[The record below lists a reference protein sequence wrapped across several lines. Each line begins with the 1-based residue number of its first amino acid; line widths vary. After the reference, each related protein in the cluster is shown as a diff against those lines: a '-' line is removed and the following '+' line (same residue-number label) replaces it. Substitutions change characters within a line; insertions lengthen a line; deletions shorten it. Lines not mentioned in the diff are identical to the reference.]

1 MKTDPFR
8 KLFQFSGPL
17 LSLTLI
23 GILLLSAVLYYR
35 AVKIQRFLE
44 PALAISTPR
53 VAFARN
59 VRQIIM
65 KEFGSERIPGIR
77 VTTSSIFVEGSLFY
91 VTREPE
97 HSSEILKKL
106 SSVFT
111 SVLKEPEMNDY
122 VDFILVSAKFAAGT
136 DSASNESRRAEAQYR
151 AGAVLNSLL
160 QASPELENKYGAYFS
175 AAAVPVD
182 SPEKDTAWIEF
193 RFLPSEQLHI
203 EVLKSLQKYYR

>member
-23 GILLLSAVLYYR
+23 GVLLLSAVLYYR

-53 VAFARN
+53 IMFARN
-59 VRQIIM
+59 IRQLLS
-65 KEFGSERIPGIR
+65 KEFGSEQIPGIR
-77 VTTSSIFVEGSLFY
+77 VTTTSLF
-91 VTREPE
+91 VQSSLFPGAGKPE
-97 HSSEILKKL
+97 HPEITGRLGRL
-106 SSVFT
+106 FV
-111 SVLKEPEMNDY
+111 SVLNEPDMSNY
-122 VDFILVSAKFAAGT
+122 VDFILISAKFTADA
-136 DSASNESRRAEAQYR
+136 DSVSNERKRAEAQSR
-151 AGAVLNSLL
+151 AVAVLNSLL
-160 QASPELENKYGAYFS
+160 AASPELNKKYAIFFS

-182 SPEKDTAWIEF
+182 TGGKDAGWIEF